1 MNANTQME
9 QQSEAIVKFDNVVKR
24 FGAFTAVKKADFEIG
39 RGEFLAIMGSSG
51 CGKTTTLRMLAG
63 LEDPTEGAIYL
74 DGEQVNGKATW
85 DRDTPMVWQSLA
97 LFPFLTVQENVEF
110 ALKMRGVGKE
120 ERRQRAEK
128 WLERMQITEFANR
141 NINQLSGGQ
150 KQRVALARALVTEPK
165 ILLLDEPLSALD
177 AHLKVRMQAV
187 LSNLQKDL
195 GITFVY
201 VTHSMSEAFSMADR
215 VVIMSRGQIEQIG
228 TPEEIYREPHNRFVA
243 EFLGSANIFD
253 GTIQGPTGADG
264 WTVSHDGAETEL
276 PRAELEN
283 AVTGQAVTFIVS
295 AENMQLSRPD
305 SGQPGIKASVAGEEF
320 VGGTAMVF
328 LETATGQELK
338 VQKPHDELARLDLH
352 AGSRVIVHWAPEHC
366 HVLRGEIEHS

>member
-1 MNANTQME
+1 MNANAQME
-9 QQSEAIVKFDNVVKR
+9 PHSDAIVKFDNVVKR
-24 FGAFTAVKKADFEIG
+24 FGNFTAVEKADFAIG

-74 DGEQVNGKATW
+74 DGEKVNGKATW

-128 WLERMQITEFANR
+128 WLEKMQITEFATR

-228 TPEEIYREPHNRFVA
+228 TPEEIYREPYNRFVA

-253 GTIQGPTGADG
+253 GVVKSPAGADG
-264 WTVSHDGAETEL
+264 WQVAYDGGETILSKDEL
-276 PRAELEN
+276 PSANEG
-283 AVTGQAVTFIVS
+283 TKVTFIVS
-295 AENMQLSRPD
+295 AENMQLSLPG
-305 SGQPGIKASVAGEEF
+305 SGQSGIEATVAGEEF
-320 VGGTAMVF
+320 IGGTAMVF
-328 LETATGQELK
+328 LETEEGRELK
-338 VQKPHDELARLDLH
+338 VQKSHDELSSLNLH
-352 AGSRVIVHWAPEHC
+352 AGSKVIVHWAPDSC
-366 HVLRGEIEHS
+366 HVLPGENK